1 MNSRDGYDSAIS
13 NSMSDLIDADK
24 TVRSDNG
31 NNPSSMPMRVP
42 SITTTELLKY
52 DSVGFQIP
60 ELPVPQK
67 SEQSEF
73 QKVSTKVNMEM
84 NMRKQ
89 DQAPRQ
95 KAMKQIRQSI
105 VKYKDK
111 LDSLDEILDD

>member
-52 DSVGFQIP
+52 DSVGF
-60 ELPVPQK
+60 
-67 SEQSEF
+67 
-73 QKVSTKVNMEM
+73 
-84 NMRKQ
+84 
-89 DQAPRQ
+89 
-95 KAMKQIRQSI
+95 
-105 VKYKDK
+105 
-111 LDSLDEILDD
+111 